1 MIMGIQPM
9 KNCIYIFFTDRKGAS
24 AIEYGVLIAFIAL
37 IMIAGF
43 SSVGTSISN
52 LFNRL
57 QNSL

>member
-1 MIMGIQPM
+1 M

>member
-1 MIMGIQPM
+1 MM
-9 KNCIYIFFTDRKGAS
+9 KNRIYIFCADQKGAS

-37 IMIAGF
+37 IIIAGF
-43 SSVGTSISN
+43 SSMGTSISN